1 MAFMKRVRLD
11 DELISQGICADRA
24 DALRTL
30 MAGLVSSGGERLT
43 SPGLKVTPG
52 LPLHVKGRIPY
63 VGRGG
68 LKLEGA
74 LDAFD
79 IDPTG
84 LACLDVGCST
94 GGFTDCLLKRGAAT
108 VVSVDVGRAQFDWSL
123 RQDDRVTL
131 HERTNVTQLPE
142 LGYES
147 AIDLAVCD
155 VSFTSIAN
163 IIDAVLACL
172 TLSGSFCTLVKPQ
185 FEAPAALVGEGGIVT
200 DPAVRVDALVA
211 VIELFAAKGLFP
223 VDVGR
228 AQFDWSLRQDDR
240 VTLHERTNV
249 TQLPE
254 LGYES
259 AIDLAVCDVS
269 FTSIANIIDAV
280 LACLT
285 PMGSFCTLV
294 KPQFEAPAALV
305 GEGGIVTDPAVR
317 VDTLVAVIELF
328 AAKGLFPV
336 DVCVSPI
343 HGAKGN
349 VEFFLY
355 GTRFAPGERSN
366 DELQAQVSA
375 LSEKAATL

>member
-43 SPGLKVTPG
+43 SPGLKVMPG

-74 LDAFD
+74 LDAFG
-79 IDPTG
+79 INPTG

-142 LGYES
+142 LGYAG

-172 TLSGSFCTLVKPQ
+172 APTGAFCTLVKPQ
-185 FEAPAALVGEGGIVT
+185 FEAPAALVGEGGIV
-200 DPAVRVDALVA
+200 
-211 VIELFAAKGLFP
+211 
-223 VDVGR
+223 
-228 AQFDWSLRQDDR
+228 
-240 VTLHERTNV
+240 
-249 TQLPE
+249 
-254 LGYES
+254 
-259 AIDLAVCDVS
+259 
-269 FTSIANIIDAV
+269 
-280 LACLT
+280 
-285 PMGSFCTLV
+285 
-294 KPQFEAPAALV
+294 
-305 GEGGIVTDPAVR
+305 
-317 VDTLVAVIELF
+317 
-328 AAKGLFPV
+328 FPV

-355 GTRFAPGERSN
+355 GMRCAPGGRTD
-366 DELQAQVSA
+366 DELQSQVSV

>member
-43 SPGLKVTPG
+43 SPGLKVIPG

-74 LDAFD
+74 LDAFG
-79 IDPTG
+79 INPTG

-123 RQDDRVTL
+123 RQDDRGLMPNVTL

-142 LGYES
+142 LGY
-147 AIDLAVCD
+147 AGTIDLAVCD

-172 TLSGSFCTLVKPQ
+172 APTGAFCTLVKPQ

-200 DPAVRVDALVA
+200 DPAVR
-211 VIELFAAKGLFP
+211 
-223 VDVGR
+223 R
-228 AQFDWSLRQDDR
+228 
-240 VTLHERTNV
+240 
-249 TQLPE
+249 
-254 LGYES
+254 
-259 AIDLAVCDVS
+259 
-269 FTSIANIIDAV
+269 
-280 LACLT
+280 
-285 PMGSFCTLV
+285 
-294 KPQFEAPAALV
+294 
-305 GEGGIVTDPAVR
+305 
-317 VDTLVAVIELF
+317 DTLVQRHAIVL
-328 AAKGLFPV
+328 AQ
-336 DVCVSPI
+336 
-343 HGAKGN
+343 
-349 VEFFLY
+349 
-355 GTRFAPGERSN
+355 RSWRRLN
-366 DELQAQVSA
+366 SLLPRACSRSMCACRPFMVPR
-375 LSEKAATL
+375 ATLSFSCTARDLTPAIARKTSCNPRYRL

>member
-43 SPGLKVTPG
+43 SPGLKVIPG

-74 LDAFD
+74 LDAFG
-79 IDPTG
+79 INPTG

-108 VVSVDVGRAQFDWSL
+108 VVSGDGGRAQFDWSL

-131 HERTNVTQLPE
+131 QPE
-142 LGYES
+142 FGY
-147 AIDLAVCD
+147 AGTIDLAVCD

-172 TLSGSFCTLVKPQ
+172 APTGAFCTLVKPQ

-200 DPAVRVDALVA
+200 DPTVR
-211 VIELFAAKGLFP
+211 
-223 VDVGR
+223 R
-228 AQFDWSLRQDDR
+228 
-240 VTLHERTNV
+240 
-249 TQLPE
+249 
-254 LGYES
+254 
-259 AIDLAVCDVS
+259 
-269 FTSIANIIDAV
+269 
-280 LACLT
+280 
-285 PMGSFCTLV
+285 
-294 KPQFEAPAALV
+294 
-305 GEGGIVTDPAVR
+305 
-317 VDTLVAVIELF
+317 DTLVAAVELF

-355 GTRFAPGERSN
+355 GMRGAPGGRTD
-366 DELQAQVSA
+366 DELQSQVSV

>member
-74 LDAFD
+74 LDAFG
-79 IDPTG
+79 IDPTD
-84 LACLDVGCST
+84 LACLDVGCS
-94 GGFTDCLLKRGAAT
+94 KRGAAT

-142 LGYES
+142 LGYGD

-172 TLSGSFCTLVKPQ
+172 TPTGSFCTLVKPQ

-200 DPAVRVDALVA
+200 DPAVRV
-211 VIELFAAKGLFP
+211 
-223 VDVGR
+223 
-228 AQFDWSLRQDDR
+228 
-240 VTLHERTNV
+240 
-249 TQLPE
+249 
-254 LGYES
+254 Y
-259 AIDLAVCDVS
+259 
-269 FTSIANIIDAV
+269 
-280 LACLT
+280 
-285 PMGSFCTLV
+285 
-294 KPQFEAPAALV
+294 
-305 GEGGIVTDPAVR
+305 
-317 VDTLVAVIELF
+317 TLVAVIDLF

-355 GTRFAPGERSN
+355 GTRFAPGERAD
-366 DELQAQVSA
+366 DELQSQVSA